1 MLATIRSL
9 GVKGIGG
16 YGVSVEVFVSNGL
29 VNFDIVGLPDA
40 AVREAREGCAPR

>member
-29 VNFDIVGLPDA
+29 VNFDIVGLPGA
-40 AVREAREGCAPR
+40 AVKGAR

>member
-29 VNFDIVGLPDA
+29 VNFDIVGLPMPQSG
-40 AVREAREGCAPR
+40 RRARGCAPR